1 MRHRPKLPGTA
12 SVVEGLSKAYV
23 RRLMKGNLTKS
34 IQTNLKV
41 DKI

>member
-1 MRHRPKLPGTA
+1 MRHRPKTPGTT

-23 RRLMKGNLTKS
+23 RRLMKGIFMKS